1 MISTSMRRLEVF
13 LAVVE
18 TGRFSVA
25 AERLGITQPSV
36 SAHIAGLERQIRRP
50 LFLRNPGRT
59 PSLSD
64 AGKSLLTYATEAVRR
79 SREAADEI
87 RSSSP
92 SGDEELTVA
101 AQRCI
106 ANHLLP
112 PLLTDFIS
120 EHPQAK
126 ITVNSEI
133 QENVIALVN
142 DGKVDMGLF
151 LGLQRV
157 SGLPS
162 EVVGH
167 QRLALVVSPAH
178 ELAARKRVTPEEL
191 TDFPFVGGLEES
203 NFAKLIETV
212 LRKIHVGD
220 QKYSIRL
227 QDATALTAIARL
239 GAGIHCTPLC
249 NVEAEIDTGLLKRLP
264 LTVELPPLQIRLA
277 FRPSKQVS
285 GVAHRFAEVLRQ
297 SSIWTH

>member
-36 SAHIAGLERQIRRP
+36 SAHIAGLERQIRQP

-64 AGKSLLTYATEAVRR
+64 AGRSLLTYATEVVRK

-87 RSSSP
+87 RSISP
-92 SGDEELTVA
+92 SGAQQLTIA

-112 PLLTDFIS
+112 PLLTDFLG
-120 EHPQAK
+120 EHPDAK

-142 DGKVDMGLF
+142 SGTADMGLF

-157 SGLPS
+157 SGLQS

-167 QRLALVVSPAH
+167 QRLAIVVSPEH
-178 ELAARKRVTPEEL
+178 ELAAQKKVTPEEL
-191 TDFPFVGGLEES
+191 ADYPFVGGLEDS
-203 NFAKLIETV
+203 NFAKLIDTI
-212 LRKIHVGD
+212 LRKI
-220 QKYSIRL
+220 SR
-227 QDATALTAIARL
+227 
-239 GAGIHCTPLC
+239 
-249 NVEAEIDTGLLKRLP
+249 
-264 LTVELPPLQIRLA
+264 
-277 FRPSKQVS
+277 
-285 GVAHRFAEVLRQ
+285 
-297 SSIWTH
+297 